1 MTSAPVIEMPA
12 SDKLIDLKIAHLNM
26 LQSTVSRMAGYSA
39 SAKNYC
45 VTILAAVVAL
55 SMQAGTARL
64 VLGAAVATLLFSAMD
79 LYYLSL
85 ELRFREAYADA
96 ARRLNDINMSIV
108 PAEATRRHV
117 LAAAC
122 SPSILMFYGPILAIC
137 LGAFLLA
144 GAAPAAPV
152 L

>member
-26 LQSTVSRMAGYSA
+26 LQSTVSRMSGYSA

-45 VTILAAVVAL
+45 VTILAAVAAL

-64 VLGAAVATLLFSAMD
+64 VLGAAVATLFLSAMD

-96 ARRLNDINMSIV
+96 ARRLHDIDYPLCPPRQRGGTSSWQ
-108 PAEATRRHV
+108 R
-117 LAAAC
+117 
-122 SPSILMFYGPILAIC
+122 
-137 LGAFLLA
+137 
-144 GAAPAAPV
+144 AAPQS
-152 L
+152 